1 MDDLDRRSVG
11 MRIAQARR
19 ESGMTQNELAAA
31 LDVTVRSIQNYESG
45 VSVPYRHLR
54 TIESLTHKRP
64 GWILD
69 GDGDGTLDGKITQ
82 LQATIEKHQ
91 AAMEVHLRL
100 MREHTERLREQRRA
114 SEIRRSGRG
123 SSGPGR

>member
-91 AAMEVHLRL
+91 AAMESSPQAHA
-100 MREHTERLREQRRA
+100 RA
-114 SEIRRSGRG
+114 HRAP
-123 SSGPGR
+123 PGAAARQ

>member
-1 MDDLDRRSVG
+1 MDDLDRRNVG
-11 MRIAQARR
+11 IRIAQARR
-19 ESGMTQNELAAA
+19 ESGLTQNELAAA
-31 LDVTVRSIQNYESG
+31 LSVTARSIQNYESG

-54 TIESLTHKRP
+54 TIESITHRRP

-69 GDGDGTLDGKITQ
+69 GEGNGTLDGKIAQ
-82 LQATIEKHQ
+82 LQATIETHQ

-100 MREHTERLREQRRA
+100 MTEHTERLREQRRV
-114 SEIRRSGRG
+114 SEIRRTRR